1 MSGYFFV
8 NFVKKRLF
16 QKQRLNLCGYLLSN
30 TAYQTSPVLT
40 EYELIKGCI
49 RSDSRCQRTLFEQ
62 YAGKMMSV
70 CLRYAQDQME
80 AEDMLQ
86 DGFIRVFSNMHQ
98 FKFEG
103 SFEGWI
109 RRVIVNA
116 ALKRLQKRKIHF
128 QEITERNEDAP
139 RMEPYVY
146 NHLGEAELM
155 QLIQQL
161 PDGYRTVFNLNVIE
175 GYSHEEIA
183 EMLGIQAGTS
193 RSQLVKARKMLQ
205 QQILERQKIAV

>member
-1 MSGYFFV
+1 M
-8 NFVKKRLF
+8 
-16 QKQRLNLCGYLLSN
+16 
-30 TAYQTSPVLT
+30 T

-49 RSDSRCQRTLFEQ
+49 RNDSRCQRILFEQ
-62 YAGKMMSV
+62 YAGKMMAV
-70 CLRYAQDQME
+70 CLRYAHDQME

-86 DGFIRVFSNMHQ
+86 DGFIRVFSNIHQ

-109 RRVIVNA
+109 RRVVVNA

-128 QEITERNEDAP
+128 QEITDRNEDAP
-139 RMEPYVY
+139 RMDPYVY
-146 NHLGEAELM
+146 NHLGEVELM